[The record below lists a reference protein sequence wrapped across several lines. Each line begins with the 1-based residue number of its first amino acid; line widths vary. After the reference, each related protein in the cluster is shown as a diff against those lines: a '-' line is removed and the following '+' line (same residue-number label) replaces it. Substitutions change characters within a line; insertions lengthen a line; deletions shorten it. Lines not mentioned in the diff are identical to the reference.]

1 MKKTISIFL
10 TALLCCAMAF
20 SVTFTAS
27 AKFNQ
32 EAKPKVGDTVAV
44 LHTNYGD
51 IAMSFFP
58 KYAPKGVENFQTL
71 AKEKKYNNSIFH
83 RVIKNFMIQ
92 GGDYTNGDGTGGESC
107 WGKEFENEC
116 VDELKNIRGAVAY
129 ANSGP
134 DTNGSQFFINLVKN
148 FHLDGNYTVFG
159 QVFAGMDVVDLISN
173 CEVVTNSSGESSS
186 PVNEVKLESV
196 EITKYTKN
204 MENSLKSATDP
215 YEGVKSTTTAT
226 EATETTTVASTDSTT
241 ANNEDSDEPFNFIPI
256 IVTVGVLAIIFACFA
271 IPYGIQDKKK
281 KKAKAEAK
289 AAMKADPDYK
299 KKKSKKKKS
308 LRKRDN

>member
-27 AKFNQ
+27 AKFSQ

-83 RVIKNFMIQ
+83 RVIKKFMIQ

-129 ANSGP
+129 ANAGA
-134 DTNGSQFFINLVKN
+134 DTNGSQFFINSVENTNLN
-148 FHLDGNYTVFG
+148 GSYTVFG

-173 CEVVTNSSGESSS
+173 CEVTVNTSGEQSS

-215 YEGVKSTTTAT
+215 YEGVKSTT
-226 EATETTTVASTDSTT
+226 
-241 ANNEDSDEPFNFIPI
+241 ANSEDSDEPFNFIPI

-281 KKAKAEAK
+281 KKAKEEAK
-289 AAMKADPDYK
+289 AAMKANPDYK
-299 KKKSKKKKS
+299 KKKSKKK
-308 LRKRDN
+308 R

>member
-83 RVIKNFMIQ
+83 RVIKDFMIQ

-129 ANSGP
+129 ANAGA
-134 DTNGSQFFINLVKN
+134 DTNGSQFFINSVENTNLN
-148 FHLDGNYTVFG
+148 GSYTVFG

-173 CEVVTNSSGESSS
+173 CEVTVNTSGEQSS

-215 YEGVKSTTTAT
+215 YEGVKSTT
-226 EATETTTVASTDSTT
+226 
-241 ANNEDSDEPFNFIPI
+241 ANSEDSDEPFNFIPI

-271 IPYGIQDKKK
+271 SPYGIQDKKK

-299 KKKSKKKKS
+299 KKKSKKK
-308 LRKRDN
+308 R

>member
-173 CEVVTNSSGESSS
+173 CEVITNSSGESSS

-196 EITKYTKN
+196 EITKYTTN

-241 ANNEDSDEPFNFIPI
+241 ANNEGSDEPFNFIPI

-299 KKKSKKKKS
+299 KKKSKKKK
-308 LRKRDN
+308 

>member
-27 AKFNQ
+27 AKFSQ

-83 RVIKNFMIQ
+83 RVIKDFMIQ

-129 ANSGP
+129 ANAGA
-134 DTNGSQFFINLVKN
+134 DTNGSQFFINSVENTNLN
-148 FHLDGNYTVFG
+148 GSYTVFG

-173 CEVVTNSSGESSS
+173 CEVTVNTSGEQSS

-215 YEGVKSTTTAT
+215 YEGVKSTT
-226 EATETTTVASTDSTT
+226 
-241 ANNEDSDEPFNFIPI
+241 ANSEDSDEPFNFIPI

-281 KKAKAEAK
+281 KKAKEEAK

-299 KKKSKKKKS
+299 KKKSKKK
-308 LRKRDN
+308 R

>member
-27 AKFNQ
+27 AKFSQ

-83 RVIKNFMIQ
+83 RGIKDFMIQ

-107 WGKEFENEC
+107 LGKEFENEC

-129 ANSGP
+129 ANAGA
-134 DTNGSQFFINLVKN
+134 DTNGSQFFINSVENTNLN
-148 FHLDGNYTVFG
+148 GSYTVFG

-173 CEVVTNSSGESSS
+173 CEVTVNTSGEQSS

-215 YEGVKSTTTAT
+215 YEGVKSTTAAT
-226 EATETTTVASTDSTT
+226 EETTVASTDSTT
-241 ANNEDSDEPFNFIPI
+241 ANSEDSDEPFNFIPI

-281 KKAKAEAK
+281 KKAKEEAK
-289 AAMKADPDYK
+289 AAMKANPDYK
-299 KKKSKKKKS
+299 KNKSKKK
-308 LRKRDN
+308 R

>member
-27 AKFNQ
+27 AKFSQ

-83 RVIKNFMIQ
+83 RVIKKFMIQ
-92 GGDYTNGDGTGGESC
+92 GGDYTNGDGSGGESC

-134 DTNGSQFFINLVKN
+134 DTNGSQFFINLTKN
-148 FHLDGNYTVFG
+148 AHLDGDYTVFG

-173 CEVVTNSSGESSS
+173 CEVTVNTSGEQSS

-215 YEGVKSTTTAT
+215 YEGVKSTT
-226 EATETTTVASTDSTT
+226 
-241 ANNEDSDEPFNFIPI
+241 ANSEDSDEPFNFIPI

-289 AAMKADPDYK
+289 AAMKANPDYK
-299 KKKSKKKKS
+299 KKKSKKK
-308 LRKRDN
+308 R

>member
-27 AKFNQ
+27 AKFSQ

-83 RVIKNFMIQ
+83 RVIKDFMIQ

-129 ANSGP
+129 ANAGA
-134 DTNGSQFFINLVKN
+134 DTNGSQFFINSVENTNLN
-148 FHLDGNYTVFG
+148 GSYTVFG

-173 CEVVTNSSGESSS
+173 CEVTVNTSGEQSS

-215 YEGVKSTTTAT
+215 YEGVKSTT
-226 EATETTTVASTDSTT
+226 
-241 ANNEDSDEPFNFIPI
+241 ANSEDSDEPFNFIPI

-299 KKKSKKKKS
+299 KKKSKKK
-308 LRKRDN
+308 R

>member
-27 AKFNQ
+27 AKFSQ

-83 RVIKNFMIQ
+83 RVIKKFMIQ

-134 DTNGSQFFINLVKN
+134 DTNGSQFFINLAKN
-148 FHLDGNYTVFG
+148 AHLDGNYTVFG

-173 CEVVTNSSGESSS
+173 CEVTVNTSGEQSS

-215 YEGVKSTTTAT
+215 YEGVKSN
-226 EATETTTVASTDSTT
+226 T
-241 ANNEDSDEPFNFIPI
+241 ANSEDSDEPFNFIPI

-281 KKAKAEAK
+281 KKAKEEAK

-299 KKKSKKKKS
+299 KKKSKKK
-308 LRKRDN
+308 R

>member
-71 AKEKKYNNSIFH
+71 AKEKKYDNTIFH
-83 RVIKNFMIQ
+83 RVIKKFMIQ

-129 ANSGP
+129 ANAGA
-134 DTNGSQFFINLVKN
+134 DTNGSQFFINSVENTNLN
-148 FHLDGNYTVFG
+148 GNYTVFG

-173 CEVVTNSSGESSS
+173 CEVTVNSSGESSS

-196 EITKYTKN
+196 EITRYTKN

-226 EATETTTVASTDSTT
+226 EETTVASTESTT
-241 ANNEDSDEPFNFIPI
+241 ANSEDNDDSFNFIPI
-256 IVTVGVLAIIFACFA
+256 IVTVGVLVIIFACFA

-299 KKKSKKKKS
+299 KKKSKKK
-308 LRKRDN
+308 R

>member
-83 RVIKNFMIQ
+83 RVIKKFMIQ

-134 DTNGSQFFINLVKN
+134 DTNGSQFFINLAKN
-148 FHLDGNYTVFG
+148 AHLDGNYTVFG

-173 CEVVTNSSGESSS
+173 CEVTVNTSGEQSS

-215 YEGVKSTTTAT
+215 YEGVKSTT
-226 EATETTTVASTDSTT
+226 
-241 ANNEDSDEPFNFIPI
+241 ANSEDSDEPFNFIPI

-281 KKAKAEAK
+281 KKAKEEAK

-299 KKKSKKKKS
+299 KKKSKKK
-308 LRKRDN
+308 R

>member
-27 AKFNQ
+27 AKFSQ

-83 RVIKNFMIQ
+83 RVIKDFMIQ

-134 DTNGSQFFINLVKN
+134 DTNGSQFFINLAKN
-148 FHLDGNYTVFG
+148 AHLDGNYTVFG

-173 CEVVTNSSGESSS
+173 CEVTVNTSGEQSS

-215 YEGVKSTTTAT
+215 YEGVKSTTANSEDDAT
-226 EATETTTVASTDSTT
+226 LLEEQASASVKSTT
-241 ANNEDSDEPFNFIPI
+241 ANSEDSDEPFNFIPI

-281 KKAKAEAK
+281 KKAKEEAK

-299 KKKSKKKKS
+299 KKKSKKK
-308 LRKRDN
+308 R

>member
-83 RVIKNFMIQ
+83 RVIKKFMIQ

-129 ANSGP
+129 ANAGA
-134 DTNGSQFFINLVKN
+134 DTNGSQFFINSVENTNLN
-148 FHLDGNYTVFG
+148 GSYTVFG

-173 CEVVTNSSGESSS
+173 CEVTVNTSGEQSS

-215 YEGVKSTTTAT
+215 YEGVKSTT
-226 EATETTTVASTDSTT
+226 
-241 ANNEDSDEPFNFIPI
+241 ANSEDSDEPFNFIPI

-299 KKKSKKKKS
+299 KKKSKKK
-308 LRKRDN
+308 R

>member
-71 AKEKKYNNSIFH
+71 AKEKKYNNTIFH
-83 RVIKNFMIQ
+83 RVIKKFMIQ

-129 ANSGP
+129 ANAGA
-134 DTNGSQFFINLVKN
+134 DTNGSQFFINSVENTNLN
-148 FHLDGNYTVFG
+148 GNYTVFG

-173 CEVVTNSSGESSS
+173 CEVTVNSSGESSS

-196 EITKYTKN
+196 EITRYTKN

-226 EATETTTVASTDSTT
+226 EETTVASTESTT
-241 ANNEDSDEPFNFIPI
+241 ANSEDNDDSFNFIPI
-256 IVTVGVLAIIFACFA
+256 IVTVGVLVIIFACFA

-299 KKKSKKKKS
+299 KKKSKKK
-308 LRKRDN
+308 R

>member
-71 AKEKKYNNSIFH
+71 AKEKKYDNTIFH
-83 RVIKNFMIQ
+83 RVIKKFMIQ

-129 ANSGP
+129 ANAGA
-134 DTNGSQFFINLVKN
+134 DTNGSQFFINSVENTNLN
-148 FHLDGNYTVFG
+148 GSYTVFG

-173 CEVVTNSSGESSS
+173 CEVTVNSSGESSS

-196 EITKYTKN
+196 EITRYTKN

-226 EATETTTVASTDSTT
+226 EETTVASTESTT
-241 ANNEDSDEPFNFIPI
+241 ANSEDNDDSFNFIPI
-256 IVTVGVLAIIFACFA
+256 IVTVGVLVIIFACFA

-299 KKKSKKKKS
+299 KKKSKKK
-308 LRKRDN
+308 R

>member
-32 EAKPKVGDTVAV
+32 EAKPKVGDKVAV

-83 RVIKNFMIQ
+83 RVIKDFMIQ

-129 ANSGP
+129 ANAGA
-134 DTNGSQFFINLVKN
+134 DTNGSQFFINSVENTNLN
-148 FHLDGNYTVFG
+148 GNYTVFG

-173 CEVVTNSSGESSS
+173 CEVTTNTSGEQSS

-226 EATETTTVASTDSTT
+226 EETTVASTDSTS
-241 ANNEDSDEPFNFIPI
+241 ANSEDSDEPFNFIPI
-256 IVTVGVLAIIFACFA
+256 IVTVGVLVIIFACFA

-281 KKAKAEAK
+281 KKAKEEAK

-299 KKKSKKKKS
+299 KKKSKKK
-308 LRKRDN
+308 R

>member
-44 LHTNYGD
+44 MHTNYGD

-148 FHLDGNYTVFG
+148 FHLDGDYTVFG
-159 QVFAGMDVVDLISN
+159 QVFSGMDVVDLISN
-173 CEVVTNSSGESSS
+173 CEVTVNSGSESSS

-226 EATETTTVASTDSTT
+226 EETTATEASTESTT
-241 ANNEDSDEPFNFIPI
+241 ANNEDSDDSFNFIPI

-289 AAMKADPDYK
+289 AVMKADPDYK
-299 KKKSKKKKS
+299 KKKSKKK
-308 LRKRDN
+308 R

>member
-27 AKFNQ
+27 AKFSQ
-32 EAKPKVGDTVAV
+32 EANPKVGDTVAV

-83 RVIKNFMIQ
+83 RVIKDFMIQ

-129 ANSGP
+129 ANAGA
-134 DTNGSQFFINLVKN
+134 DTNGSQFFINSVENTNLN
-148 FHLDGNYTVFG
+148 GSYTVFG

-173 CEVVTNSSGESSS
+173 CEVTVNTSGEQSS

-215 YEGVKSTTTAT
+215 YEGVKSTT
-226 EATETTTVASTDSTT
+226 
-241 ANNEDSDEPFNFIPI
+241 ANSEDSDEPFNFIPI

-281 KKAKAEAK
+281 KKAKEEAK
-289 AAMKADPDYK
+289 AAMKANPDYK
-299 KKKSKKKKS
+299 KKKSKKK
-308 LRKRDN
+308 R

>member
-92 GGDYTNGDGTGGESC
+92 GGDYTNGDGTGGNSC

-148 FHLDGNYTVFG
+148 AHLDGDYTVFG

-173 CEVVTNSSGESSS
+173 CEVITNGSGESSS

-271 IPYGIQDKKK
+271 IPYGIQGKKK

-299 KKKSKKKKS
+299 KKKSKKK
-308 LRKRDN
+308 R

>member
-129 ANSGP
+129 ANAGA
-134 DTNGSQFFINLVKN
+134 DTNGSQFFINSVENTNLN
-148 FHLDGNYTVFG
+148 GDYTVFG

-173 CEVVTNSSGESSS
+173 CEVVTNTSGESSS

-204 MENSLKSATDP
+204 MEKSLKGATDP

-226 EATETTTVASTDSTT
+226 DSTETTTVASTESTT
-241 ANNEDSDEPFNFIPI
+241 ANSEDSDDSFNFIPI

-289 AAMKADPDYK
+289 ATMKADPDYK
-299 KKKSKKKKS
+299 KKKSKKK
-308 LRKRDN
+308 R

>member
-129 ANSGP
+129 ANAGA
-134 DTNGSQFFINLVKN
+134 DTNGSQFFINSVENTNLN
-148 FHLDGNYTVFG
+148 GDYTVFG

-173 CEVVTNSSGESSS
+173 CEVITNSSGESSS

-215 YEGVKSTTTAT
+215 YEGVKSTTTATEAT

-299 KKKSKKKKS
+299 KKKSKKK
-308 LRKRDN
+308 R

>member
-27 AKFNQ
+27 AKFSQ

-83 RVIKNFMIQ
+83 RVIKDFMIQ

-134 DTNGSQFFINLVKN
+134 DTNGSQFFINLAKN
-148 FHLDGNYTVFG
+148 AHLDGNYTVFG

-173 CEVVTNSSGESSS
+173 CEVTVNTSGEQSS

-215 YEGVKSTTTAT
+215 YEGVKSTT
-226 EATETTTVASTDSTT
+226 
-241 ANNEDSDEPFNFIPI
+241 ANSEDSDEPFNFIPI

-299 KKKSKKKKS
+299 KKKSKKK
-308 LRKRDN
+308 R

>member
-83 RVIKNFMIQ
+83 RVIKDFMIQ
-92 GGDYTNGDGTGGESC
+92 GGDYTKGDGTGGESC

-116 VDELKNIRGAVAY
+116 VDELKNIRGSVAY
-129 ANSGP
+129 ANAGA
-134 DTNGSQFFINLVKN
+134 DTNGSQFFINSVENTNLN
-148 FHLDGNYTVFG
+148 GSYTVFG

-173 CEVVTNSSGESSS
+173 CEVATNSSGESSS

-226 EATETTTVASTDSTT
+226 EETTVASTESTT
-241 ANNEDSDEPFNFIPI
+241 ANSTANSEDSDDSFNFIPI

-299 KKKSKKKKS
+299 KKKSKKK
-308 LRKRDN
+308 R

>member
-83 RVIKNFMIQ
+83 RVIKDFMIQ

-129 ANSGP
+129 ANAGA
-134 DTNGSQFFINLVKN
+134 DTNGSQFFINSVENTNLN
-148 FHLDGNYTVFG
+148 GSYTVFG

-173 CEVVTNSSGESSS
+173 CEVTVNTSGEQSS

-215 YEGVKSTTTAT
+215 YEGVKSTT
-226 EATETTTVASTDSTT
+226 
-241 ANNEDSDEPFNFIPI
+241 ANSEDSDEPFNFIPI

-299 KKKSKKKKS
+299 KKKSKKK
-308 LRKRDN
+308 R

>member
-20 SVTFTAS
+20 SV
-27 AKFNQ
+27 
-32 EAKPKVGDTVAV
+32 KPKVGDTVAV

-83 RVIKNFMIQ
+83 RVIKKFMIQ
-92 GGDYTNGDGTGGESC
+92 GGDYTNGDGSGGESC

-134 DTNGSQFFINLVKN
+134 DTNGSQFFINLAKN
-148 FHLDGNYTVFG
+148 AHLDGNYTVFG

-173 CEVVTNSSGESSS
+173 CEVTVNTSGEQSS

-215 YEGVKSTTTAT
+215 YEGVKSNTANS
-226 EATETTTVASTDSTT
+226 EDDATLLEEQASASVKSTT
-241 ANNEDSDEPFNFIPI
+241 ANSEDSDEPFNFIPI

-281 KKAKAEAK
+281 KKAKEEAK
-289 AAMKADPDYK
+289 AAMKANPDYK
-299 KKKSKKKKS
+299 KKKSKKK
-308 LRKRDN
+308 R

>member
-27 AKFNQ
+27 AKVNQ

-44 LHTNYGD
+44 MHTNYGD
-51 IAMSFFP
+51 IALSFFP

-83 RVIKNFMIQ
+83 RVIKKFMIQ

-134 DTNGSQFFINLVKN
+134 DTNGSQFFINLTKN
-148 FHLDGNYTVFG
+148 AHLDGDYTVFG

-173 CEVVTNSSGESSS
+173 CEVTVNSGGESSS

-215 YEGVKSTTTAT
+215 YVGVKSTTTAT
-226 EATETTTVASTDSTT
+226 EETTA
-241 ANNEDSDEPFNFIPI
+241 
-256 IVTVGVLAIIFACFA
+256 
-271 IPYGIQDKKK
+271 
-281 KKAKAEAK
+281 
-289 AAMKADPDYK
+289 
-299 KKKSKKKKS
+299 
-308 LRKRDN
+308 

>member
-27 AKFNQ
+27 AKFSQ

-83 RVIKNFMIQ
+83 RVIKDFMIQ

-129 ANSGP
+129 ANAGA
-134 DTNGSQFFINLVKN
+134 DTNGSQFFINSVENTNLN
-148 FHLDGNYTVFG
+148 GSYTVFG

-173 CEVVTNSSGESSS
+173 CEVTVNTSGEQSS

-215 YEGVKSTTTAT
+215 YEGLKSTTAAT
-226 EATETTTVASTDSTT
+226 EETTVASTDSTT
-241 ANNEDSDEPFNFIPI
+241 ANSEDSDEPFNFIPI

-281 KKAKAEAK
+281 KKAKEEAK

-299 KKKSKKKKS
+299 KKKSKKK
-308 LRKRDN
+308 R

>member
-71 AKEKKYNNSIFH
+71 AKEKKYDNTIFH
-83 RVIKNFMIQ
+83 RVIKKFIIQ

-129 ANSGP
+129 ANAGA
-134 DTNGSQFFINLVKN
+134 DTNGSQFFINSVENTNLN
-148 FHLDGNYTVFG
+148 GNYTVFG

-173 CEVVTNSSGESSS
+173 CEVTVNSSGESSS

-196 EITKYTKN
+196 EITRYTKN

-226 EATETTTVASTDSTT
+226 EETTVASTESTT
-241 ANNEDSDEPFNFIPI
+241 ANSEDNDDSFNFIPI
-256 IVTVGVLAIIFACFA
+256 IVTVGVLVIIFACFA

-299 KKKSKKKKS
+299 KKKSKKK
-308 LRKRDN
+308 R